1 MRKIHIKKNTSRSL
15 FSLRLLTLAFPVWLN
30 TDFSLMSHFHIL
42 SLKNKNKKVLFLRL
56 PCQFKVIISVFWCD
70 IQTEVF
76 PYVEITAMNLRILGH
91 KSMLQQDS
99 TTRGGRGGSNWFSG
113 NTEKISEKKSDGNG
127 CLKGSRSSSWNG
139 DSREEG
145 SAGEGTGRGHG
156 CELLNNMALV
166 GKGAENCGT

>member
-15 FSLRLLTLAFPVWLN
+15 FSPRLLTLAFPVWLN
-30 TDFSLMSHFHIL
+30 TNFSLISHFHIL
-42 SLKNKNKKVLFLRL
+42 SLKNKNKKVLFLHL

-76 PYVEITAMNLRILGH
+76 PYVEITAVNMRILGH
-91 KSMLQQDS
+91 KYKLQRDS
-99 TTRGGRGGSNWFSG
+99 TTWGGRGGSNWFSG
-113 NTEKISEKKSDGNG
+113 NTEKISEKKSDSNRG
-127 CLKGSRSSSWNG
+127 LKRSGSSSWNAN
-139 DSREEG
+139 SREEE